1 MSDEILVNYYLK
13 RPIWDLAWLS
23 AQDGVLATQQKRIFV
38 WFCFV
43 YFKCFV
49 MFPATYQ
56 QVAIRRKRHPPMVET

>member
-38 WFCFV
+38 LFCLF
-43 YFKCFV
+43 
-49 MFPATYQ
+49 
-56 QVAIRRKRHPPMVET
+56 